1 MSLIISALTALVGFL
16 VFLNAPKVA
25 GEKQLRLVQALS
37 LLIGLFAFLTFVYK
51 SVSRFLVIIPTGEVG
66 IVERFGQVSSNT
78 LPPGMY
84 WVNPLGEVMTFSTR
98 LQDLKETVD
107 STSKEGMSFQLDV
120 SLQYR
125 LDPTKAAEVYQK
137 LGNNEKEIIQ
147 SRFRS
152 LIRQITA
159 SYDLN
164 AIYGEKRPIIADNLH
179 RAMTEQLQ
187 PLGFIV
193 EETLLRNII
202 LPENIQAAIQQ
213 KVATQQETEKL
224 ALEIDKARKEAERK
238 KVEAQG
244 IANSQKIISESL
256 TDKII
261 KLKAIEATQKLSE
274 SQNSKV
280 IIIGGGQDRLPLILS
295 EDK

>member
-1 MSLIISALTALVGFL
+1 MSLIISVITTLVAFL

-25 GEKQLRLVQALS
+25 GEKTLRLVQTLS
-37 LLIGLFAFLTFVYK
+37 LLIGLFAFATFVYK

-107 STSKEGMSFQLDV
+107 STSKEGLSFQLDV

-125 LDPTKAAEVYQK
+125 LDPTKAAQVYQN
-137 LGNNEKEIIQ
+137 LGQNEKDIIQ

-159 SYDLN
+159 GYDLN

-280 IIIGGGQDRLPLILS
+280 IIIGGGQDKLPLILS
-295 EDK
+295 EEK

>member
-1 MSLIISALTALVGFL
+1 MSLIISALTALIAFF
-16 VFLNAPKVA
+16 VFLNASKIA
-25 GEKQLRLVQALS
+25 GEKQQKLLQILSFFIS
-37 LLIGLFAFLTFVYK
+37 LLAFVTLIYK
-51 SVSRFLVIIPTGEVG
+51 SVSRFLVVIPTGEVG
-66 IVERFGQVSSNT
+66 IVERFGQVSTNT

-107 STSKEGMSFQLDV
+107 STSKEGLNFKLDV

-152 LIRQITA
+152 LIREITA

-164 AIYGEKRPIIADNLH
+164 AIYGEKRPIIADSLH

-202 LPENIQAAIQQ
+202 LPDSIQAVIQQ

-224 ALEIDKARKEAERK
+224 ALEIGKARQEAERK

-244 IANSQKIISESL
+244 IANSQKILSESL

-274 SQNSKV
+274 SPNSKV